1 MSTIAPLSV
10 LLVAVVGLVVMGL
23 AIVRIVVL
31 ERRWEG
37 RGRPGHQAEVLP
49 PQAAGHPR
57 AAA

>member
-23 AIVRIVVL
+23 AILKIVVL
-31 ERRWEG
+31 ERRWG
-37 RGRPGHQAEVLP
+37 GGRPLHQAEVRP
-49 PQAAGHPR
+49 PQPAGQPR

>member
-1 MSTIAPLSV
+1 MITVAPLSV

-23 AIVRIVVL
+23 AILRIVAL

-37 RGRPGHQAEVLP
+37 RGRPARDADVRP
-49 PQAAGHPR
+49 PEPAGHTR